1 MRTSPSPQPVAM
13 RILIVE
19 DNAKLAGLIRRG
31 LDEGGLPSDVAGN
44 GEDALGIAAATDY
57 DVILL
62 DVMLPGIDGFETCK
76 LLRER
81 EIRTPVL
88 MLTARDAITDR
99 VAGLDGG
106 ADDYLTKPF
115 SLAELVARVRALS
128 RRGPAEWLPELT
140 VGTLRMAQP
149 TRQVWR
155 DAQEIQ
161 LTSKQFTVLEIF
173 MRRPGRVLSRVAL
186 LDQGWDAAY
195 DNRSNVVDVFIRSL
209 RKKID
214 EPFKLTS
221 LETVRGSGYRLRVDG
236 GTPIGRARRARHPT
250 RM

>member
-1 MRTSPSPQPVAM
+1 
-13 RILIVE
+13 
-19 DNAKLAGLIRRG
+19 
-31 LDEGGLPSDVAGN
+31 
-44 GEDALGIAAATDY
+44 
-57 DVILL
+57 
-62 DVMLPGIDGFETCK
+62 
-76 LLRER
+76 
-81 EIRTPVL
+81 
-88 MLTARDAITDR
+88 
-99 VAGLDGG
+99 
-106 ADDYLTKPF
+106 
-115 SLAELVARVRALS
+115 VRALS

-155 DAQEIQ
+155 DDQEIQ

-173 MRRPGRVLSRVAL
+173 MRRPGEVLSRVAL

-221 LETVRGSGYRLRVDG
+221 LETVRGSGYRLRADS
-236 GTPIGRARRARHPT
+236 GTPNSRARRARHPT
-250 RM
+250 RNLTRAGRCPRSANAQGPHYVAPRRGLRAALGRATW

>member
-1 MRTSPSPQPVAM
+1 VAFP
-13 RILIVE
+13 
-19 DNAKLAGLIRRG
+19 A
-31 LDEGGLPSDVAGN
+31 DVAGN

-62 DVMLPGIDGFETCK
+62 GVMLPGIDGFETCE
-76 LLRER
+76 LLRQR

-115 SLAELVARVRALS
+115 SLAELAARVRALS
-128 RRGPAEWLPELT
+128 RRGPAGWLPELT

-155 DAQEIQ
+155 DDQEIQ
-161 LTSKQFTVLEIF
+161 LTSKEFTVLEIF
-173 MRRPGRVLSRVAL
+173 MRRPGEVLSRVAL

-195 DNRSNVVDVFIRSL
+195 DSRSNVVDVFIRSL

-214 EPFKLTS
+214 EPFN
-221 LETVRGSGYRLRVDG
+221 
-236 GTPIGRARRARHPT
+236 
-250 RM
+250 